1 MATIKEMSA
10 KTAPVANTEVKPVS
24 RRTVSV
30 NKGVVKSASLK
41 RSLSPKTESSPTGS
55 RKDMTAVMIWA
66 VGSVLLVAA
75 LAAATYFYVA
85 YRQAKEAV
93 PVGNEVGIL
102 TARISRV
109 MELPTG
115 ETPTL
120 ATVTE
125 KEKLSGQEFFV
136 LAENGDQVLIYE
148 QAKRAILFRP
158 STGRIM
164 NVAPISAQEPESP
177 VSEPEKSAQSLTEEP
192 VSVPEQVEDVPAPEG
207 KARVVLLN
215 GGKTVGITAKTER
228 TVLGSLSEAVEILAK
243 ESASRSDYEGTVVAD
258 ISGVRMKE
266 VAMIADLL
274 EGSVVSG
281 LPEGETMPDDA
292 DILVIVGNTKK

>member
-1 MATIKEMSA
+1 MATIKETGA
-10 KTAPVANTEVKPVS
+10 KTAPVADTEAKPASRRAVSVSKGAVKPAS
-24 RRTVSV
+24 QRRSMPS
-30 NKGVVKSASLK
+30 K
-41 RSLSPKTESSPTGS
+41 TGS
-55 RKDMTAVMIWA
+55 VPAGSGKDMTGVMIWA

-93 PVGNEVGIL
+93 PVGSEVERL

-109 MELPTG
+109 MELPAG

-125 KEKLSGQEFFV
+125 KEKLSGQEFFA

-177 VSEPEKSAQSLTEEP
+177 VSEPAEPAPSVTEEP
-192 VSVPEQVEDVPAPEG
+192 VPMHAEDVPAPEG
-207 KARVVLLN
+207 KATVVLLN
-215 GGKTVGITAKTER
+215 GSKTVGITAKTEK

-258 ISGVRMKE
+258 ISGVRTKE

-274 EGSVVSG
+274 EGSVVAG
-281 LPEGETMPDDA
+281 LPEGETLPDDA
-292 DILVIVGNTKK
+292 DILVIVGNVKK